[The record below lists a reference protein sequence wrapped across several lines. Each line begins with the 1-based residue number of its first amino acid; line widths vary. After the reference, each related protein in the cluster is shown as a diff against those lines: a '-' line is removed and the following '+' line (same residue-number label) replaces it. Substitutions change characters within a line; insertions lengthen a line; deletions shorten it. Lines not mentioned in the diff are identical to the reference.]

1 MISRRKILSRS
12 RDDLTSDFGMEE
24 EEDTWF
30 QKEKLFKDHIQE
42 VLNKWD
48 QIDDEIWAKIICME
62 RYRRVAKAYAR
73 TPVLTINGSD
83 DGFDGF
89 RIGLCGFDNPMRD
102 SETEEVKRHIG
113 NGVKFKMDNSG
124 NIMMKRVSKCNV
136 YIKDISDEETAASI
150 KTSSQLEQEKAVK
163 LFDMKKFQQNI
174 ARELRR
180 AYPDRRK
187 LETQCIFAV
196 AFVKDA
202 PELLECPC
210 WVMIINIVALDM
222 LKSKLPFMTKKQTTP
237 TLINVFDGPRLPVSE
252 EDPYSVPYPGMASR
266 STSAQRESRDK
277 PPKLPPRDLSHV
289 SVPKPD
295 YDDQKQEENIK
306 FPPVETSTRNKKSG
320 YQDDPY
326 YCGLRAR
333 VPNFAKRGKNEVK
346 KTHSSGYL
354 NLLRSQERSSYSS
367 IFDSEEVI
375 SKEEEYKRI
384 YSRLRPQPHHH
395 YPPREIYVGEWE

>member
-1 MISRRKILSRS
+1 
-12 RDDLTSDFGMEE
+12 
-24 EEDTWF
+24 
-30 QKEKLFKDHIQE
+30 DHIQE

-83 DGFDGF
+83 DGFDGY

-113 NGVKFKMDNSG
+113 N
-124 NIMMKRVSKCNV
+124 VSAE
-136 YIKDISDEETAASI
+136 ILIRLFFQR
-150 KTSSQLEQEKAVK
+150 SSAGAPQLAVLK
-163 LFDMKKFQQNI
+163 LFDMKKFQHNVS
-174 ARELRR
+174 RELRR

-187 LETQCIFAV
+187 LETQCVSAV

-202 PELLECPC
+202 AELLECPC
-210 WVMIINIVALDM
+210 WVMMINIVALDM
-222 LKSKLPFMTKKQTTP
+222 LKSKLPFMSKKQTTP
-237 TLINVFDGPRLPVSE
+237 TLINMFDGPRLPVPE
-252 EDPYSVPYPGMASR
+252 EDPYSVPYPGMSSR
-266 STSAQRESRDK
+266 SISAQRESRDK
-277 PPKLPPRDLSHV
+277 PPKLPPRDLSHI

-295 YDDQKQEENIK
+295 YDDQKQEENFK
-306 FPPVETSTRNKKSG
+306 FPPVQSSTRNKKSG
-320 YQDDPY
+320 HQDDPY

-354 NLLRSQERSSYSS
+354 NLLRSQERSSHAS
-367 IFDSEEVI
+367 ILGSEGLI
-375 SKEEEYKRI
+375 SKEEQYKRI

-395 YPPREIYVGEWE
+395 YPPRELYVGEWE